1 MVRKEQTLMD
11 YPVPKT
17 TEYEHRLLATIIQD
31 NSLATEIMSIIKRD
45 MFSNEHTQK
54 IWDVFVDMYYKREK
68 IDLLTIF
75 PKVDNKYFIDNV
87 LNAEKEFSAT
97 GTMQL
102 ALSFLDTYIKRK
114 AYFSAVDIL
123 QKINAGATSD
133 SIREQFDRFST
144 KVIEGIGDKIADDAE
159 SIANELA
166 DDIEKGNRTR
176 VSTHIRTLDYYTYGG
191 FGGGNL
197 VILGARPSV
206 GKTTIAM
213 QIAQAASADLNK
225 TLVFSLEMTKQ
236 ELVQRLIQSTGLI
249 SQYQFCTN
257 TIDWENYE
265 KAISQV
271 INGNLLINDE
281 AYNINEI
288 RQKIV
293 MACQTQKIKMVMIDY
308 LQLIKGANPILSK
321 ADQVGELTSI
331 LKQTAK
337 QCKIPILVLAQL
349 NRASASENRSPQL
362 YDLRDSGCIEQD
374 ADIVI
379 ILERPRN
386 ELGNIADNRI
396 DMWIR
401 KNRQGRCNF
410 DSPISLKGNEYYTN
424 FVEE

>member
-1 MVRKEQTLMD
+1 MD
-11 YPVPKT
+11 FPVPST
-17 TEYEHRLLATIIQD
+17 TGYEHKLLATIIQD
-31 NSLATEIMSIIKRD
+31 NSLATEIMSIVKRE
-45 MFSNEHTQK
+45 MFSNEYTQK

-68 IDLLTIF
+68 IDLLTIV
-75 PKVDNKYFIDNV
+75 PKVDNKYFFDNV
-87 LNAEKEFSAT
+87 LPTEIEYSVS

-114 AYFSAVDIL
+114 AYFCAVDIL
-123 QKINAGATSD
+123 QKINAGETSD

-144 KVIEGIGDKIADDAE
+144 KVTEGLGDKIADDAE
-159 SIANELA
+159 SIANEIA

-197 VILGARPSV
+197 VILAARPSV

-213 QIAQAASADLNK
+213 QIAQAASADLNR

-293 MACQTQKIKMVMIDY
+293 IACQTQKIKMVMIDY
-308 LQLIKGANPILSK
+308 LQLIKGANPRLSK
-321 ADQVGELTSI
+321 ADQVGEVTSI

-337 QCKIPILVLAQL
+337 QCNIPILVLAQL

-362 YDLRDSGCIEQD
+362 YDLRDSGSIEQD

-379 ILERPRN
+379 MLERPRN
-386 ELGNIADNRI
+386 ELGNIADNKI